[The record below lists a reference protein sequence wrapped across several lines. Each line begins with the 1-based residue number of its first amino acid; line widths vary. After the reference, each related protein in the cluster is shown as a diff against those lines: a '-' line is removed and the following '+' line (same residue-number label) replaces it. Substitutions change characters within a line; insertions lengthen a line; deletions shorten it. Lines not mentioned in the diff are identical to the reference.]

1 MVVEL
6 PVKCK
11 GPARTPDLFPLLTLL
26 LKYTELS
33 EIHLLCGGKFDLLW
47 MEGCGRLLHRFG
59 GLTRFWRNGEDRF
72 LRTDFMSGLQP
83 SGPPFCPNLGLRP
96 RLRYCAPLALG
107 CGGGSGNRQ
116 SAVGCPRPTLSP
128 KGRRQGWGTRLGC
141 GGGSG
146 NRQSAVGCPRPTL
159 SPKRRRQG
167 WGTRRSAFYEQ
178 LSAMSYEPEQWVEV
192 GPTSQNRDVGH
203 PRLTWGPKRSGALR

>member
-1 MVVEL
+1 MQRPGRLRRV
-6 PVKCK
+6 
-11 GPARTPDLFPLLTLL
+11 FSISYLL

-128 KGRRQGWGTRLGC
+128 K
-141 GGGSG
+141 
-146 NRQSAVGCPRPTL
+146 
-159 SPKRRRQG
+159 RRRQG